1 MEAGKYTYVHTCTGC
16 RSFHDGPVLLVL
28 GQTTVSRQFP
38 DWPHQDAKIIV
49 VGKTSTDHFVII
61 FKQIQPETS
70 NRKKKYV
77 SRDRTRHCIQTMN
90 NKKNPNTSE
99 PHFRDPNLYFHTVV
113 GMGTSSTSN
122 MHDNDVTYVMYPSV
136 VVHNLRKPSKKE
148 KKIASALNR
157 PLTTSGCLR
166 ATYFFATSR
175 MCTYAEN
182 QEQRRNIRIRI
193 EP

>member
-1 MEAGKYTYVHTCTGC
+1 MPTCTGC

-70 NRKKKYV
+70 NREKNTLVVAVLVIAFKPWK
-77 SRDRTRHCIQTMN
+77 I
-90 NKKNPNTSE
+90 KKNPNTSD
-99 PHFRDPNLYFHTVV
+99 HTSTRDPNLYFHTVV
-113 GMGTSSTSN
+113 GIGWAPQVHLTCMINT
-122 MHDNDVTYVMYPSV
+122 DVTYVMYPSV

-148 KKIASALNR
+148 KNIASALNR

-182 QEQRRNIRIRI
+182 QEQRRNISI
-193 EP
+193 EQ